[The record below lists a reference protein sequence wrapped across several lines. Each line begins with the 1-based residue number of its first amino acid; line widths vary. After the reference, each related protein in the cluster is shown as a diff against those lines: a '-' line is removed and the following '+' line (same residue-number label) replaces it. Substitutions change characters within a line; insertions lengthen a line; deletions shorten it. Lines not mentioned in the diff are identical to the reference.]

1 MQLMTTGEAAAY
13 CRLSKQTLERFR
25 LSGQGPKFAKYGKS
39 GGTGAVRYRKEDL
52 DEWIAGRIVRSTSEI
67 TK

>member
-1 MQLMTTGEAAAY
+1 MQLMNTIEAAEY

-25 LSGQGPKFAKYGKS
+25 LTGEGPNFIKYGKS

-52 DEWIAGRIVRSTSEI
+52 DAWIAGRIVRSTSEI
-67 TK
+67 V